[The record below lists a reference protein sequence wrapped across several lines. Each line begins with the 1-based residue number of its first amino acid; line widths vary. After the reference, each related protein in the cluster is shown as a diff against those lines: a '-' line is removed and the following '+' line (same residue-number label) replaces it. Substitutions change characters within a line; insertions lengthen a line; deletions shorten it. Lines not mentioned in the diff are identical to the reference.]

1 MIVFTSDHGEK
12 LGDFGDLSKSEFF
25 ESTARVP
32 YIVKPPTSMNGSHG
46 IESEALVDLTD
57 LYPTFCEVA
66 GADMPDDVT
75 AKSIVP
81 LLTGER
87 DSVRDLLYG
96 QINNS
101 YMLHNG
107 RHKYLYFADDGAELV
122 FDVTQDRADVLDLS
136 ADETLTAELRAR
148 FISYAEEIGSDALVE
163 GSLRNEERAKPTPE
177 SARTRNPLA
186 WEVSH
191 WSMEYA
197 PRDTHYVQK
206 GTGEAASENKEETQ

>member
-1 MIVFTSDHGEK
+1 M
-12 LGDFGDLSKSEFF
+12 
-25 ESTARVP
+25 
-32 YIVKPPTSMNGSHG
+32 KPP
-46 IESEALVDLTD
+46 ESLEGARGVESDALVDLAD

-66 GADMPDDVT
+66 GADMPDDVK

-101 YMLHNG
+101 YMLHDG

-122 FDVTQDRADVLDLS
+122 FDVTHDRADILDLS
-136 ADETLTAELRAR
+136 TDEQLTAELRAR
-148 FISYAEEIGSDALVE
+148 FMSHAEQIGSDALVNR
-163 GSLRNEERAKPTPE
+163 SLRSEELVKPAPEAARA
-177 SARTRNPLA
+177 RNPLA

-191 WSMEYA
+191 WSKEYA
-197 PRDTHYVQK
+197 PRSTHYVQR
-206 GTGEAASENKEETQ
+206 GTSEAPTEGSVAERNEQEADIQ